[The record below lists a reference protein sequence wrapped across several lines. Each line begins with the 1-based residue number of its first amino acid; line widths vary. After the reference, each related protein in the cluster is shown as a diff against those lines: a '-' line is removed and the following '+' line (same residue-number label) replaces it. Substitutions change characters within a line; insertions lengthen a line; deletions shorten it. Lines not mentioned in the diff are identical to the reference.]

1 MERGSP
7 QCGNLRIFLPLI
19 FGILEV
25 QNLLFLPFLGLWILL
40 IWYFSAF
47 WKYKN
52 SQKLKFRAS
61 KCVKKADFALLQCPK
76 LISRK
81 IWMIEKSWNFHTVAY
96 IPLCTTKNL
105 AHSTIFYKK
114 PDLCQT
120 LTYVHDVI
128 SNIYAWL
135 LLPNWYG
142 SQKAKNSSNTDFLI
156 FFFRVVWHY
165 L

>member
-1 MERGSP
+1 MHFA
-7 QCGNLRIFLPLI
+7 GNILYWFLIQLKHHIFFAQNSAPKLRILYPI
-19 FGILEV
+19 THV
-25 QNLLFLPFLGLWILL
+25 
-40 IWYFSAF
+40 
-47 WKYKN
+47 
-52 SQKLKFRAS
+52 
-61 KCVKKADFALLQCPK
+61 
-76 LISRK
+76 
-81 IWMIEKSWNFHTVAY
+81 IEKDCWAY
-96 IPLCTTKNL
+96 IPLCTTKKL

-156 FFFRVVWHY
+156 FFFQGRMALLVTLFLVLVNIFNAITNNSPKADGLNALQVSKKFTY
-165 L
+165 FSSPLM

>member
-1 MERGSP
+1 MHFA
-7 QCGNLRIFLPLI
+7 GNILYWFLIQLKHHIFFAQNSAPKLRILYPI
-19 FGILEV
+19 THV
-25 QNLLFLPFLGLWILL
+25 
-40 IWYFSAF
+40 
-47 WKYKN
+47 
-52 SQKLKFRAS
+52 
-61 KCVKKADFALLQCPK
+61 
-76 LISRK
+76 
-81 IWMIEKSWNFHTVAY
+81 IEKDCWAY
-96 IPLCTTKNL
+96 IPLCTTKKL

-156 FFFRVVWHY
+156 FFSGSYGITCNSVPRLGEHFQCNHKQLSKSWWSQC
-165 L
+165 LTGE